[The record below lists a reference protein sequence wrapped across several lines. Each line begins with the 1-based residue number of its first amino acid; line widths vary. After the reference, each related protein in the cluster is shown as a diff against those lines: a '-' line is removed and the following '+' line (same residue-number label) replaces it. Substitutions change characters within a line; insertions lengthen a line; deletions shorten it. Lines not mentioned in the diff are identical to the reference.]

1 MGESY
6 FTNIY
11 KKYKIPLQSIGSTL
25 EDFYNNLGSLNRF
38 MLLQNDND
46 RKIKLIQNQ
55 YMPSLNCF
63 RKNNTLK
70 IILFHE
76 NLDEFLKNF
85 YFGLIKRSAELI
97 WKLNVSMESFDED
110 LKKYTN
116 CYRIKI
122 AQEITKNDFYMESI
136 LFKKIFPF
144 TIIFDRKLDIQE
156 AGDGFAKYFDQNQAS
171 FNFLKLFNFI
181 EPIHNKYNFEV
192 FLNNQ
197 NIRYKIQLKEKKNG
211 KGDLL
216 TINGSFIYIYEYDY
230 LLFIG
235 SPSITSLEELNN
247 RGMYISDIPLYDAT
261 RDLIMIN
268 EQTKAQVREGRFV

>member
-1 MGESY
+1 LGESY